1 MNIIVFEDQGVSQLF
16 PITTGRPAYAIQCG
30 SYRLVDWLD
39 EVSGHPVGLVRPY
52 LETLQL
58 HDFTQFQPALDPLL
72 PMTWLINARLVPSA
86 SNFRNLIE
94 FRDQA
99 IARHNSEILRG
110 SLVATR
116 QGWSITSALVSSRDL
131 IHQSPAQIQAA
142 VNHWNEKP
150 PANTIWYESDLALF
164 DYPHEVVDR
173 NMKTLHENLQRRISS
188 GRYRQRE
195 DGVFLGRGV
204 TIAPQVVFDASS
216 GPVVVDDHATL
227 GPFSLLR
234 GPVYLGPNARLSE
247 YAAIKDHV
255 CIGRFSKIGGEVEAS
270 VIESFTN
277 KQHHGFL
284 GHSYVGSWVNLGA
297 GTCNS
302 DLKNTYGT
310 VNVEYR
316 DHRVSTQMQFFG
328 CVIGD
333 YAKTAINTSIFTGKI
348 IGTASMVYGFATT
361 NVPSFVNYART
372 FNGMGILPAEV
383 IVSTQARMF
392 ARRNVQ
398 QRPCD
403 IQLIHDMYRVTAS
416 ERPAGLTDTPLAL

>member
-30 SYRLVDWLD
+30 SYRLVDWLAD
-39 EVSGHPVGLVRPY
+39 FPVPLTGLVRPY
-52 LETLQL
+52 LETLQV
-58 HDFTQFQPALDPLL
+58 HDFTQIQTTIDSRSPV
-72 PMTWLINARLVPSA
+72 TWLINARLVPSV
-86 SNFRNLIE
+86 SNVRNLIE
-94 FRDQA
+94 FRDRA
-99 IARHNSEILRG
+99 MARYTSDIANG
-110 SLVATR
+110 ALVAAR
-116 QGWSITSALVSSRDL
+116 QGWSLSTALISTRELIKSS
-131 IHQSPAQIQAA
+131 SMQATI
-142 VNHWNEKP
+142 NHWSENP
-150 PANTIWYESDLALF
+150 PANTIWQESELSLF
-164 DYPHEVVDR
+164 NYPHEVVDQ
-173 NMKTLHENLQRRISS
+173 NIKAIPENLQRRIAS

-195 DGVFLGRGV
+195 DGVFLGHGV
-204 TIAPQVVFDASS
+204 TVSPQVVFDASK
-216 GPVVVDDHATL
+216 GPVVVDENATL

-234 GPVYLGPNARLSE
+234 GPVYLGPSARLSE

-270 VIESFTN
+270 VIESYTN

-310 VNVEYR
+310 VNVDYGDR
-316 DHRVSTQMQFFG
+316 KVSTQMQFFG

-333 YAKTAINTSIFTGKI
+333 YVKTAINTSIFTGKI
-348 IGTASMVYGFATT
+348 LGTASMVYGFATT

-383 IVSTQARMF
+383 IVSTQGRMF
-392 ARRNVQ
+392 ARRNVP

-403 IQLIHDMYRVTAS
+403 IQLIHDMYRVTAA
-416 ERPAGLTDTPLAL
+416 ERPEGLSDTPLAL